1 MTEGRLRGRL
11 KESLTIPSKQAYG
24 AWRTKERKGKYLGS
38 CLGCA
43 ESGRSWGRGLEA
55 TKDDDSKQDAT
66 EQEKGG
72 RRNTLSRIL
81 YDLGAPLCL
90 LLS

>member
-1 MTEGRLRGRL
+1 MTEWRLRGRL
-11 KESLTIPSKQAYG
+11 KESLKIPSKQAYG

-66 EQEKGG
+66 EQEEGG